1 MLVTIDNNKM
11 EKEIKL
17 DRVRTIRNGGIE
29 QALLEI
35 ANEDGLLNSRDRE
48 RLAHLQMQ
56 PQNRIETTDEI
67 LLAIAEARAAN

>member
-1 MLVTIDNNKM
+1 MENQINIDR
-11 EKEIKL
+11 L
-17 DRVRTIRNGGIE
+17 RVVKNGGIE

-48 RLAHLQMQ
+48 RLSYLQMQ

-67 LLAIAEARAAN
+67 LLATITPPIA

>member
-1 MLVTIDNNKM
+1 MQ
-11 EKEIKL
+11 KEIIL

-67 LLAIAEARAAN
+67 LLATDVNYAALEG

>member
-1 MLVTIDNNKM
+1 M
-11 EKEIKL
+11 ENEIKL
-17 DRVRTIRNGGIE
+17 DRVRVVKNGGIE

-48 RLAHLQMQ
+48 RLTYLQMQ

-67 LLAIAEARAAN
+67 LLSTDVNFGAVSG